1 MQHALLAN
9 PSYAHIDLQVKSV
22 SATQFQYAH
31 SHTVCHTQLISLET
45 ELDIIFSDERYHFS
59 IENGV
64 SIWNLLPQAG
74 PNIPTQRTYLIGV
87 SSKGEPTMATITK
100 ETWQRVHVK
109 TVARLA
115 HLSQRN
121 PSPGSSPGEG
131 HNN

>member
-1 MQHALLAN
+1 M
-9 PSYAHIDLQVKSV
+9 
-22 SATQFQYAH
+22 SATQFQCAH
-31 SHTVCHTQLISLET
+31 SHTVRHTQLISLET
-45 ELDIIFSDERYHFS
+45 ELDIIFSDEQYHFS

-64 SIWNLLPQAG
+64 STWNLLPQAG
-74 PNIPTQRTYLIGV
+74 PNIPTQRTHLIGV
-87 SSKGEPTMATITK
+87 SSTGEPTMATIAK

-121 PSPGSSPGEG
+121 PNPGSPPGEG